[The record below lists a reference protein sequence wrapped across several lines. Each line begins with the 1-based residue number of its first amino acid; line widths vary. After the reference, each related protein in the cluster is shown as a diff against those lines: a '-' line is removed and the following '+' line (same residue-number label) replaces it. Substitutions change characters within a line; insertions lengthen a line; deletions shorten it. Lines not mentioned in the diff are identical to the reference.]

1 MNHSPHQDPALLA
14 AARARFAGDRYA
26 TKATGCEIA
35 AVAPGYARC
44 RMTITPVHRNALGI
58 VMGGAIFTLADFTFA
73 VASNTG
79 FPDTVSVD
87 ATIHYLAAARGD
99 SLTAESVAEKNGRR
113 SCVYRIVITD
123 AAGTHVADVTITG
136 MRVGASSAPSQA
148 MPRQKSNRP

>member
-1 MNHSPHQDPALLA
+1 MNHSPLQDPALLA

-26 TKATGCEIA
+26 TEVTGCEIA
-35 AVAPGYARC
+35 AVTPGYARC
-44 RMTITPVHRNALGI
+44 RMAITPAHRNALGI

-87 ATIHYLAAARGD
+87 ATVHYLTAAQGN

-123 AAGTHVADVTITG
+123 DTGIHVADVTVTG
-136 MRVGASSAPSQA
+136 MRVGTPSA
-148 MPRQKSNRP
+148 KS

>member
-1 MNHSPHQDPALLA
+1 MNHSLHQDPALLA

-26 TKATGCEIA
+26 TETTGCEIM

-44 RMTITPVHRNALGI
+44 RMTITPTHRNALGI
-58 VMGGAIFTLADFTFA
+58 VMGGAVFTLADFTFA

-87 ATIHYLAAARGD
+87 ASIHYLAAARGD
-99 SLTAESVAEKNGRR
+99 CLTAESIAEKNGRR

-123 AAGTHVADVTITG
+123 DTGRHVADVTVTG
-136 MRVGASSAPSQA
+136 MRVGPSSAPS
-148 MPRQKSNRP
+148 